1 MASNSNNSDGNGE
14 ALREE
19 QRPCVL
25 VVDDNEM
32 VAHALAR
39 LLSEE
44 GWRVTVSYSGLQA
57 LKQVECEMLSA
68 AVIDIHLPD
77 ISGLVLSA
85 KLRQQYGPKLPI
97 IVLSGD
103 TSMENIRSLEH
114 VGASYFISKP
124 INSEH
129 LVERLREFS
138 ATP

>member
-1 MASNSNNSDGNGE
+1 MALNSNNTDGNGE
-14 ALREE
+14 FVRGDSK
-19 QRPCVL
+19 PCVL

-32 VAHALAR
+32 VAHALAK
-39 LLSEE
+39 LLGAE
-44 GWRVTVSYSGLQA
+44 GWRVAISYSGLDA
-57 LKQVECEMLSA
+57 LKQVECETLAA

-77 ISGLVLSA
+77 ISGLVLSS

-114 VGASYFISKP
+114 VGATYFISKP
-124 INSEH
+124 FNSEH

-138 ATP
+138 AV

>member
-1 MASNSNNSDGNGE
+1 MVLNSNNKDGDGE
-14 ALREE
+14 RVRRDA
-19 QRPCVL
+19 RPCVL
-25 VVDDNEM
+25 VVDDNEA

-39 LLSEE
+39 LLSSE
-44 GWRVTVSYSGLQA
+44 GWRVSISYNGMDA
-57 LKQVECEMLSA
+57 LKQIECEMLAA

-77 ISGLVLSA
+77 ISGLVLSS

-103 TSMENIRSLEH
+103 TSMENIRSLQH
-114 VGASYFISKP
+114 VGATYFISKP

>member
-1 MASNSNNSDGNGE
+1 MALNSNNTDGNGDSV
-14 ALREE
+14 RGDS
-19 QRPCVL
+19 RPCVL
-25 VVDDNEM
+25 VVDDNAA
-32 VAHALAR
+32 VAHALAK
-39 LLSEE
+39 LLDSE
-44 GWRVTVSYSGLQA
+44 GWRVTICYSGLDA

-124 INSEH
+124 INSDH
-129 LVERLREFS
+129 LVERLREY
-138 ATP
+138 AAA